1 VALSSRVDGSGA
13 IRCGVTR
20 SLLSPDTGGPSYPVA
35 GSVVTTA
42 AASVVATGSD
52 GGGVEL
58 AGADADG
65 LGVREVRGITDAV
78 SAAMGCF
85 LAFFGSWLP
94 GLSVLRETDASTGAV
109 APESAVVGD
118 PCFFGL
124 L

>member
-1 VALSSRVDGSGA
+1 MA
-13 IRCGVTR
+13 R
-20 SLLSPDTGGPSYPVA
+20 SLLSPDTGGPGYPVA

-42 AASVVATGSD
+42 AASVVAMGSE
-52 GGGVEL
+52 GGGVEV

-65 LGVREVRGITDAV
+65 LGVSEVRGIADAV
-78 SAAMGCF
+78 AADMGCF
-85 LAFFGSWLP
+85 LVFFGFWLP